1 MAMSQS
7 ANQNQTGGKVI
18 FFAADI
24 HLSPAHPRRS
34 LRFYD
39 FLRMTAKEGG
49 ALYLLGDI
57 FDRWLGDD
65 IGGKFGTEVQSKL
78 RQLAD
83 DGVQVYVQHG
93 NRDFLLG
100 KQFAA
105 AAGCKLIDDNHI
117 ISGGILLTHGDK
129 LAADPVYEVYRKVV
143 RSTLARAVFGILP
156 AAARQKIANRIS
168 AKSTANRHRPQI
180 KPAAAARL
188 LNKHNC
194 QTLIH
199 GHLHNPCDERWQ
211 SGGRTYRRLCL
222 PAWEGGH
229 CGYIRVENGAAAM
242 IVR

>member
-1 MAMSQS
+1 MRFGITA
-7 ANQNQTGGKVI
+7 QTGGGDYGYVAKRKPKPNRRQSY
-18 FFAADI
+18 FFC
-24 HLSPAHPRRS
+24 RRYS
-34 LRFYD
+34 FVASASAPQFALYD

-129 LAADPVYEVYRKVV
+129 TQRYAVGYQCRRRADGECAAIPQRIEI
-143 RSTLARAVFGILP
+143 THAPAEFGNAR
-156 AAARQKIANRIS
+156 
-168 AKSTANRHRPQI
+168 
-180 KPAAAARL
+180 
-188 LNKHNC
+188 
-194 QTLIH
+194 
-199 GHLHNPCDERWQ
+199 
-211 SGGRTYRRLCL
+211 
-222 PAWEGGH
+222 
-229 CGYIRVENGAAAM
+229 
-242 IVR
+242 